1 MREQDRQRVAR
12 AEMNTLLADALAH
25 SGLGKAQLAARSGL
39 GRTTVHAAFRVD
51 GPPVSAPTLVAL
63 ARQLRLP
70 VERLLALHR
79 IAAGEAPAQ
88 EQQEELGKPIAQWD
102 AHTLEVHPAGLA
114 DPAAP
119 GDRIPLSGYITRDH
133 DLTLGR
139 AVQDALAGN
148 SRIVV
153 VVGASSTG
161 KTRACWEAV
170 QPLAEHGWRLWHP
183 FAPTRSE
190 AAVTGLRR
198 VRPHTVVWL
207 NDTQHYV
214 GDLRHGERI
223 SALVHDLLTRDAST
237 PVLVLGTLWP
247 EYAVQYTALP
257 SPLAREGD
265 PHSRTRELLAAS
277 LLTIPAVFTE
287 QERSRA
293 AALAES
299 GDQLLA
305 DTLTRTGSDG
315 RVTQDL
321 AGAPELL
328 RRYAQATPAA
338 RAVIEAA
345 MDACRCG
352 IGTPLSG
359 AFLAEAAA
367 GYLDDHDFDQLA
379 GDWEAQAF
387 HELTRPVHGKHAP
400 LHRTRRRRGT
410 APGTP
415 PASEEDLVGHDPRY
429 RLADYLEQRGRR
441 DRRDLTPP
449 DAFWH
454 AAHTHLTRADD
465 LIELA
470 RAAQRRG
477 LDEWASHLR
486 FRAADLGDVNSLYV
500 LALARERAGDLSGAE
515 TLYRQAGAFGDSD
528 ALHDLAL
535 MLERAGQSEHAETAA
550 RQATSAGSID
560 TFYDLARMRE
570 VGGDMSGAR
579 RLYGQAAAA
588 EGAAT
593 LAAAARRREK
603 DGHWAVAEDLYR
615 QAADAGDVSALSGLA
630 RLQERAG
637 DLEGALAYFQQ
648 AADAGDVTAAY
659 DVMRVRRARSEQDG

>member
-1 MREQDRQRVAR
+1 MREADRQRAAR
-12 AEMNTLLADALAH
+12 TEMNTLLADALAH
-25 SGLGKAQLAARSGL
+25 SGLAKAQLAARCRLS
-39 GRTTVHAAFRVD
+39 RTTVHAAFRMD
-51 GPPVSAPTLVAL
+51 GPPASPPTLMAL
-63 ARQLRLP
+63 ARQLPLP
-70 VERLLALHR
+70 VKHLLALRR
-79 IAAGEAPAQ
+79 IAAGEAPPRDDT
-88 EQQEELGKPIAQWD
+88 ETLGKLIEQWD
-102 AHTLEVHPAGLA
+102 AHTLEVHPAGPADLA
-114 DPAAP
+114 VP
-119 GDRIPLSGYITRDH
+119 GDRLPLPGYITRDH

-139 AVQDALAGN
+139 AVQDVMAGT

-190 AAVTGLRR
+190 AAVAGLRR
-198 VRPHTVVWL
+198 VPPYTVVWL

-214 GDLRHGERI
+214 GDPRHGEKI
-223 SALVHDLLTRDAST
+223 SALVHELLTRPSST

-265 PHSRTRELLAAS
+265 PHSRTRELLATT
-277 LLTIPAVFTE
+277 LLTVPAVFT
-287 QERSRA
+287 QHERNQA
-293 AALAES
+293 AALAED
-299 GDQLLA
+299 GDLLLA
-305 DTLTRTGSDG
+305 DTLTRTSHDG

-328 RRYAQATPAA
+328 RRYAQATAPA

-352 IGTPLSG
+352 IRVPLPR
-359 AFLAEAAA
+359 AFLTEAAA
-367 GYLDDHDFDQLA
+367 GYLDDHDFDLLTS
-379 GDWEAQAF
+379 DWDTQAF
-387 HELTRPVHGKHAP
+387 NELTQPVHGRQAP
-400 LHRTRRRRGT
+400 LRRTRPRRST

-415 PASEEDLVGHDPRY
+415 PAPEQNTTGPELLY

-441 DRRDLTPP
+441 DRSDLTPP
-449 DAFWH
+449 DSFWH

-470 RAAQRRG
+470 RAAQRHH
-477 LDEWASHLR
+477 LDQWASHLR
-486 FRAADLGDVNSLYV
+486 YRAADLGDVTSVYV
-500 LALARERAGDLSGAE
+500 LALARERAGDLPEAE
-515 TLYRQAGAFGDSD
+515 NLYRQAGAFGDSD

-535 MLERAGQSEHAETAA
+535 MLERTGRHEQAEDAA

-560 TFYDLARMRE
+560 TFYDLARLRE
-570 VGGDMSGAR
+570 DAGDTAGAR
-579 RLYGQAAAA
+579 RLYGLAAAA

-593 LAAAARRREK
+593 LAAAARHREK
-603 DGHWAVAEDLYR
+603 DGHYAVAEDLYR

-630 RLQERAG
+630 RLYERAG
-637 DLEGALAYFQQ
+637 DLNAALTSFQQ

-659 DVMRVRRARSEQDG
+659 DVARIKRKISEQ